1 MTTDKDAET
10 LANPEVIELVRDKL
24 EELRKRLLDSTRRN
38 PLININFRPNS
49 AAVMRVVDELPDVLR
64 YNLTSGTA
72 MRLVSLPALEEELA
86 DEQSREFQEALFH
99 ARRGDET
106 FLAEL
111 DKLDPSAE
119 GVAEKEDRI
128 ERRLKDRVRAQLDL
142 PERQTKEAL
151 SLSKYRQRGEAER
164 RLRQRDRI
172 QPALGQG
179 NDTAQEAADNRRNAK
194 LGPGLQGDPET
205 AQ

>member
-72 MRLVSLPALEEELA
+72 MRLVSLLALEEELA

-151 SLSKYRQRGEAER
+151 SLSKYRQ
-164 RLRQRDRI
+164 
-172 QPALGQG
+172 
-179 NDTAQEAADNRRNAK
+179 
-194 LGPGLQGDPET
+194 
-205 AQ
+205 